1 MEANDAYQILLNNL
15 NFPNSTRLRT
25 VLEEMLTPEQA
36 QISAALP
43 GTAEE
48 VAEKTGFEVEKIKD
62 ELETLFIA
70 GAVFPRGDY
79 STREYWRFGRG
90 VAQLH
95 DSTQAA
101 KGLDVVKDRKFYEAW
116 HDFTNNE
123 WSPVQGKAYAQSPAP
138 WERIVPA
145 WLSIKDIPDTL
156 PCEDIRE
163 TFKAQERIA
172 VVPCSCRL
180 RTTSVDEHCTHTAEE
195 DVWHCFQFNRSADYA
210 IARQGGRELNIDEA
224 LALIEEVEKDGLLHI
239 GQNTTAL
246 TGFNFA

>member
-1 MEANDAYQILLNNL
+1 MDANESYKVLMTNL
-15 NFPNSTRLRT
+15 KFPDSTRLRSI
-25 VLEEMLTPEQA
+25 LELMLTPEQA
-36 QISAALP
+36 RICAALP
-43 GTAEE
+43 GTAAD
-48 VAEKTGFEVEKIKD
+48 VAKKTDYDAEKIKD

-79 STREYWRFGRG
+79 NNREFWRFGRS

-95 DSTQAA
+95 DSTEAA
-101 KGLDVVKDRKFYEAW
+101 KGLDVVKDRMFFEAW

-123 WSPVQGKAYAQSPAP
+123 WSPLQGKAYAQSPAP

-163 TFKAQERIA
+163 TFKAQQRIS

-180 RTTSVDEHCTHTAEE
+180 RTTAVGEHCTHTAEE
-195 DVWHCFQFNRSADYA
+195 DVWHCFQFNRAADYS
-210 IARQGGRELNIDEA
+210 IARQGGRELTVDEA
-224 LALIEEVEKDGLLHI
+224 LDLIEEVEKDGLIHI
-239 GQNTTAL
+239 GQNHTAL
-246 TGFNFA
+246 TGVNYA